1 MNTAEALEKVRKL
14 LRMTEAH
21 GCTEAEA
28 RHAAAMAQRLMLA
41 HRLEMVDLSG
51 PESATP
57 APEQPIQD
65 WADPLD
71 QQRTRQTWRGRLA
84 LYVAE
89 ANGCAVYWSGSAL
102 RIVGTADNATA
113 ARYVYGF
120 ASREIDRM
128 AKRYA
133 GNGRTWLNNWRIGA
147 AEGVR
152 DSLREAREAARQER
166 AAATGTAL
174 VVVDRA
180 LAVIDA
186 EHKRAVAHLYANTPN
201 LRRGGATRTRHDS
214 GARATGQ
221 RDGRTVNTNA
231 GGARLGG
238 GALRLKG

>member
-1 MNTAEALEKVRKL
+1 MNTTEALEKVRKL
-14 LRMTEAH
+14 LRMTEAR
-21 GCTEAEA
+21 GCTEAES
-28 RHAAAMAQRLMLA
+28 RQAAMMAQRLMMA
-41 HRLEMVDLSG
+41 HRLEMVDLNG
-51 PESATP
+51 PESSAP
-57 APEQPIQD
+57 APEQPVHNWD
-65 WADPLD
+65 DPLD
-71 QQRTRQTWRGRLA
+71 AQRTRQTWRGRLA
-84 LYVAE
+84 LHVAE

-120 ASREIDRM
+120 AAREIDRM

-133 GNGRTWLNNWRIGA
+133 GNGRTWLNNWRLGA

-166 AAATGTAL
+166 AASTGCAL
-174 VVVDRA
+174 VVVDSA

-186 EHKRAVAHLYANTPN
+186 EHKRAVAHLYASVPN
-201 LRRGGATRTRHDS
+201 MRRGRSTGGRYDS

-221 RDGRTVNTNA
+221 RDGRTVNVNA

>member
-1 MNTAEALEKVRKL
+1 MTTPEALEKVRKL
-14 LRMTEAH
+14 LRMTEAR

-28 RHAAAMAQRLMLA
+28 RQAAMMAQRLMIA
-41 HRLEMVDLSG
+41 HKLDALDLSS
-51 PESATP
+51 PEAAP
-57 APEQPIQD
+57 AAAPQPVHD

-71 QQRTRQTWRGRLA
+71 SLKTRQTWRGRLA

-89 ANGCAVYWSGSAL
+89 ANGCAVYWAGSTL
-102 RIVGTADNATA
+102 KIVGTADNATA

-128 AKRYA
+128 ARRYS

-147 AEGVR
+147 TEGVR

-166 AAATGTAL
+166 AASTGCAL

-201 LRRGGATRTRHDS
+201 LRRGSATRTRYDS

-221 RDGRTVNTNA
+221 RDGRTINTNA